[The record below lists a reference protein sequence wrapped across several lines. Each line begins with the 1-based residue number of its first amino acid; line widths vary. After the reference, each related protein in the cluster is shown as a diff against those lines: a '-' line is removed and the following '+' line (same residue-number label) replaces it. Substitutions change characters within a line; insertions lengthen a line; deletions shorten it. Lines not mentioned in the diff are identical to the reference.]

1 MIGAETLMNVAVEN
15 YRNQDLDRVQSILA
29 AAFVTS
35 PLHVAAFGAER
46 LDQNRLFFRIGLRN
60 MFTGQ
65 ARVALV
71 NGEISGYVHF
81 NESPY
86 CLPAPEEVPTV
97 MATLLR
103 PLGAAT
109 PKVIAWFARWC
120 RLDPDEPHVHLG
132 PIAVAPELQGHGVGS
147 ALMERCVEYLE
158 QNQIAGYLET
168 DKAVNVRF
176 YEKFGFKVRL
186 EEELIGTPVWYM
198 WREPSA

>member
-1 MIGAETLMNVAVEN
+1 MNVAVED
-15 YRNQDLDRVQSILA
+15 YRDKDLERVQSILA

-35 PLHVAAFGAER
+35 PLHIAAFGAER

-60 MFTGQ
+60 MFTGN

-71 NGEISGYVHF
+71 DGEIRGYVHF

-86 CLPAPEEVPTV
+86 CLPAPEEVPQA
-97 MATLLR
+97 MATLLK

-120 RLDPDEPHVHLG
+120 RLDPDAPHVHLG
-132 PIAVAPELQGHGVGS
+132 PIGVAPEHQGQGVGS
-147 ALMERCVEYLE
+147 ALMERYVEYLE
-158 QNQIAGYLET
+158 QNRIAGYLET

-176 YEKFGFKVRL
+176 YEKFGFKVCL

-198 WREPSA
+198 WREANS

>member
-1 MIGAETLMNVAVEN
+1 MHVAVES
-15 YRNQDLDRVQSILA
+15 YRNKDLDRVQSILA

-35 PLHVAAFGAER
+35 PLHVAAFGADR
-46 LDQNRLFFRIGLRN
+46 LDQNRLFFRIGLRS
-60 MFTGQ
+60 MFTGE
-65 ARVALV
+65 AHVALV
-71 NGEISGYVHF
+71 NGETCGYVHF

-86 CLPAPEEVPTV
+86 CLPAPEEVPAV
-97 MATLLR
+97 MATLLK
-103 PLGAAT
+103 PLGDAT

-132 PIAVAPELQGHGVGS
+132 PIAVEPEIQGHGVGS
-147 ALMERCVEYLE
+147 ALMQRYVEYLE

-176 YEKFGFKVRL
+176 YERFGFKVRL

-198 WREPSA
+198 WRERSA

>member
-1 MIGAETLMNVAVEN
+1 MNVAVES
-15 YRNQDLDRVQSILA
+15 YRRKDLDQVQSILA

-35 PLHVAAFGAER
+35 PLHLSVFGADR

-60 MFTGQ
+60 MFTGH
-65 ARVALV
+65 ARVARV
-71 NGEISGYVHF
+71 NDEICGYVHF

-86 CLPAPEEVPTV
+86 CLPAPEEVPGV
-97 MATLLR
+97 MATLLK
-103 PLGAAT
+103 PLGSAT

-132 PIAVAPELQGHGVGS
+132 PIAVAPEFQGQGVGS
-147 ALMERCVEYLE
+147 TLMERYIEYLE
-158 QNQIAGYLET
+158 QNKMAGYLET

-176 YEKFGFKVRL
+176 YEKFGFKVCL

-198 WREPSA
+198 WRETPGERRPR